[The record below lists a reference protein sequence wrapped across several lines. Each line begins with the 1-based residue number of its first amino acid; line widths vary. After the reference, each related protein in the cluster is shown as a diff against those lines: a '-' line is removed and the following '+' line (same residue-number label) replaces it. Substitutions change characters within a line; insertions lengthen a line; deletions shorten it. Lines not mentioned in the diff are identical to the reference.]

1 MSLLLRSAIAVLLL
15 LASFGSGFLL
25 ARERRAEPASRA
37 VHGIEVPA
45 GLASELRAALLEGDL
60 LDRTAAVARILD
72 PLGPEALGEVQ
83 TAYRSVVIDTG
94 DAELILLADWWARF
108 DPAAALRFAR
118 DSRIGWHPAVLA
130 AAARAWARRDPEEA
144 SRAIRASI
152 SDQRLLAAA
161 MAGLVRGWEESGRD
175 GLEEHLAALPAGAPR
190 GIETLAR
197 AKVAR
202 GGAEPAIAWAESLPE
217 GPSGGGSLRSDAIE
231 RVVEALGDSDPKA
244 GAAWVERLRGEDP
257 NGALAILLRLTMRW
271 ARRDGPGAMSWL
283 RSLPPAGEVRT
294 AVQETYRT
302 WYLSDREAARA
313 WLEAAELEPWLEP
326 AAATFAL
333 QQSPTDPDLA
343 IAWANRLSDPEL
355 RERTLVKIGLSYS
368 LAAPEKAPEWLAR
381 IELPVEVR
389 RRIETGLENRK
400 RPRRGAPSAAPPEA
414 QAPPAAPPS

>member
-1 MSLLLRSAIAVLLL
+1 
-15 LASFGSGFLL
+15 
-25 ARERRAEPASRA
+25 
-37 VHGIEVPA
+37 
-45 GLASELRAALLEGDL
+45 
-60 LDRTAAVARILD
+60 
-72 PLGPEALGEVQ
+72 
-83 TAYRSVVIDTG
+83 
-94 DAELILLADWWARF
+94 
-108 DPAAALRFAR
+108 
-118 DSRIGWHPAVLA
+118 
-130 AAARAWARRDPEEA
+130 
-144 SRAIRASI
+144 
-152 SDQRLLAAA
+152 
-161 MAGLVRGWEESGRD
+161 
-175 GLEEHLAALPAGAPR
+175 
-190 GIETLAR
+190 
-197 AKVAR
+197 
-202 GGAEPAIAWAESLPE
+202 
-217 GPSGGGSLRSDAIE
+217 
-231 RVVEALGDSDPKA
+231 
-244 GAAWVERLRGEDP
+244 
-257 NGALAILLRLTMRW
+257 
-271 ARRDGPGAMSWL
+271 MSWL